1 MRQWTAGLVI
11 GVMVTGFLVGY
22 LPVWAQRPAN
32 VGERSSASDSLVAL
46 SFDLGEGRQQ
56 VTLVDPK
63 TRVLAVYHIDRATGA
78 LNLRSVRQVHWDMQ
92 MDEFNSGSP
101 TPREIRALA
110 ERR

>member
-1 MRQWTAGLVI
+1 MRQWTAGLLI
-11 GVMVTGFLVGY
+11 GVVATTLIVGY
-22 LPVWAQRPAN
+22 PQVWAQRPTN
-32 VGERSSASDSLVAL
+32 FGERSSASDSLVAL

-56 VTLVDPK
+56 VTVVDPK

-78 LNLRSVRQVHWDMQ
+78 LTLRSVRQAHWDLQ